1 MNNEELDSQLSAMFD
16 DELPEQ
22 QCELLAR
29 RLARDENLKA
39 RWGRYAAISATIRK
53 EQGVRTSLDLA
64 RKVSVAI
71 AAEPPLVA
79 EPAGTRKVFANPAVR
94 RWVQP
99 VFGAALAASVAAL
112 AIFVMREQA
121 PLGTSPVADPQVLAQ
136 DVEGTTTVLSGADSH
151 TTEAASYTVPQTV
164 EPLAVVPSAQLANY
178 VVAHS
183 EVSTP
188 LSRRNLLSAFV
199 ASEQGTASG
208 LNESESTDVDVEESG
223 QDGTQNAEQ
232 TR

>member
-53 EQGVRTSLDLA
+53 EHSVRTSLDLA

-71 AAEPPLVA
+71 AAEPPLVS
-79 EPAGTRKVFANPAVR
+79 EPAGSRKVFANPAVR
-94 RWVQP
+94 RWAQP

-112 AIFVMREQA
+112 AILFMRAQA
-121 PLGTSPVADPQVLAQ
+121 PLGASPAADPQLLAQ
-136 DVEGTTTVLSGADSH
+136 DTEGTTTVLSGAD
-151 TTEAASYTVPQTV
+151 TPVEAASYTVPQTV

-199 ASEQGTASG
+199 ASEQGTAGGSS
-208 LNESESTDVDVEESG
+208 ESESNDVDVEESG